1 MEKGRFKW
9 DFKRLK
15 KQNKTLACSHIS
27 YKMRLSVTNFQKLFE
42 AAFTWSGLFTEM
54 HFVQSRKCDILILK
68 YTELLEYNY
77 PSNHML
83 FALMDIV

>member
-1 MEKGRFKW
+1 
-9 DFKRLK
+9 
-15 KQNKTLACSHIS
+15 
-27 YKMRLSVTNFQKLFE
+27 
-42 AAFTWSGLFTEM
+42 M

-77 PSNHML
+77 PSNNML